1 MRKQAFQPGEIRDE
15 QNNIIRPGAY
25 GKNSAFATAA
35 NDGILDYIINNFD
48 ALYDTLTGGMLYVD
62 SLPESGDAS
71 KLYVIKSNG
80 ECYRY
85 DGAKFVLMDGAA
97 VDFISN
103 AKLAEDGTMTLTTAA
118 GRSLSVTLD
127 PVNAIADKA
136 QKSADAAKASETA
149 VNETAV
155 TINAKAEEAEANA
168 DAASTSASAA
178 KASAGEAASSQSAAA
193 GSKSAAA
200 SSASSSASSAL
211 AAKTSE
217 TNAKASETKAAGSES
232 AAASSASAAAS
243 SASAAAG
250 SKSAAASSASSSASS
265 ALAAKTSE
273 TNAKASETKAAGSE
287 SAAASSASAAASSAS
302 AAASSQSAAKAS
314 EANAKT
320 SETNAAASASA
331 AAASA
336 SAAAASARTQQADWT
351 ETDSTFQSFIKNKP
365 TNLLTTNTTQT
376 ITGDKEF
383 IGAVTMATGK
393 ITTVNATT
401 VNADTVNATSLTVT
415 GSTSVPTANA
425 DNNSKTVANT
435 AFVKTAIANLLNGA
449 PSQLDTLQELSAALG
464 NDANFSATV
473 ANEIGEKVSK
483 SGDTITGPIL
493 YDKTPN
499 DDTELPNKAYVDS
512 AIKSA
517 VEAAVT
523 SVTKTLSDNM
533 HSQYRVGSYIYSDKA
548 DNPATYLPYM
558 SNTKWVQT
566 AAGRVLI
573 GAGTAD
579 SGTVYNAGNTGGEE
593 KHKLSVEELPNVTGS
608 VSSLI
613 SWGDGKNQSGCLSYT
628 QSNEKFPSVATE
640 NCRATTLN
648 LSFGKNRS
656 HENRPPYKVVYIF
669 CRTV

>member
-193 GSKSAAA
+193 GSESAAAGSESAAA
-200 SSASSSASSAL
+200 SSASASASSAS
-211 AAKTSE
+211 AAKASEANAKASE
-217 TNAKASETKAAGSES
+217 TNAKASES

-243 SASAAAG
+243 SASAA
-250 SKSAAASSASSSASS
+250 SSSQN
-265 ALAAKTSE
+265 AAKTSE
-273 TNAKASETKAAGSE
+273 T
-287 SAAASSASAAASSAS
+287 
-302 AAASSQSAAKAS
+302 
-314 EANAKT
+314 NAKT

-336 SAAAASARTQQADWT
+336 RTQQADWA
-351 ETDSTFQSFIKNKP
+351 ETDSTLQSFIKNKP
-365 TNLLTTNTTQT
+365 TNLMTTNTTQT
-376 ITGDKEF
+376 ISADKTF
-383 IGAVTMATGK
+383 TGAVTMS
-393 ITTVNATT
+393 TVKATT

-425 DNNSKTVANT
+425 DNNSNTVANT
-435 AFVKTAIANLLNGA
+435 AFVKMAIANLMNGA
-449 PSQLDTLQELSAALG
+449 PSQLDTLKELSAALG

-473 ANEIGEKVSK
+473 TKEIGEKFSK
-483 SGDTITGPIL
+483 SGGTITGPIL

-512 AIKSA
+512 AIK
-517 VEAAVT
+517 AAVAAAVS

-533 HSQYRVGSYIYSDKA
+533 HAQYPVGSYIYSDKA

-558 SNTKWVQT
+558 SDTTWVQT

-579 SGTVYNAGNTGGEE
+579 SGTVYTVGQTGGEE
-593 KHKLSVEELPNVTGS
+593 KHQLTVEELAAHSHVVFAGFGS
-608 VSSLI
+608 TSS
-613 SWGDGKNQSGCLSYT
+613 
-628 QSNEKFPSVATE
+628 TE
-640 NCRATTLN
+640 NDNPLT
-648 LSFGKNRS
+648 NRS
-656 HENRPPYKVVYIF
+656 SVWNNRETSSVGGNMPHNNMEPYKVVYVF
-669 CRTV
+669 MRSA